1 MSAYMEKILRAA
13 GQSPPEVKR
22 VLELNMDHPLL
33 AGIKA
38 LYESEPGSPL
48 LKDYSALL
56 FDLALIAE
64 GGKLE
69 NPARFNRL
77 VGELMTTALK

>member
-13 GQSPPEVKR
+13 GQTPPEVKR

-38 LYESEPGSPL
+38 LYEAEPESPVL
-48 LKDYSALL
+48 RDYSALL
-56 FDLALIAE
+56 LDLALIAE
-64 GGKLE
+64 GGKPA
-69 NPARFNRL
+69 NPAHFNRL
-77 VGELMTTALK
+77 VGELMADGLK